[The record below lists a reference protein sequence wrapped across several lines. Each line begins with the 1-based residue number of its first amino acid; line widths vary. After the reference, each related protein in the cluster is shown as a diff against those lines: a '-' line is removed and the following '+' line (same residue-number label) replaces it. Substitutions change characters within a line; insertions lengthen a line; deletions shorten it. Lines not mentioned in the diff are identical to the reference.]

1 MINSDPTLTRALQDE
16 MKLLKEKGRRLDGL
30 YNRSREQIKN
40 LQKKLD
46 TCENQNGA
54 IFGIQSNNQVCQRKI
69 EGIDQTYSFKMIVSI
84 LQCQSLVTYYIMIF

>member
-1 MINSDPTLTRALQDE
+1 MINSDPALTRALQDE

-54 IFGIQSNNQVCQRKI
+54 IFGLQSNNQVCERELKGIVQRFCFVVW
-69 EGIDQTYSFKMIVSI
+69 QR
-84 LQCQSLVTYYIMIF
+84 QP

>member
-54 IFGIQSNNQVCQRKI
+54 IFGIQSNKQVCQRKI
-69 EGIDQTYSFKMIVSI
+69 QGFDQTYSFKMIVSI
-84 LQCQSLVTYYIMIF
+84 L